1 MIKMTF
7 VALLSL
13 AAAGAAH
20 AATTCSFVTSGTE
33 MTLQGDCT
41 TDTTII
47 VPNGM
52 TLDGA
57 GYRITALDPP
67 GGNFHGAIIRSGGTA
82 AQVVNTVLATG
93 NLANVCAGGD
103 DSLTGILF
111 DGASGTISGNTI
123 LSLNK
128 NSSAGARS
136 SCQEGNAIKAVNFGP
151 ISGRIP
157 VAISGNTI
165 RDYQKTGII
174 VSGEVD
180 GTVTGNTVVGAGP
193 QADIGQ
199 NGIQI
204 GEGATGRVRNNTVS
218 GNAYTGGGT
227 ASGGIIV
234 ASGPLHGS
242 RYSEGI
248 EIDNNTL
255 VGNDVGVWLMQMEQD
270 RESPAVPTRAKV
282 MGNSISNDAVTNK
295 LYQAGITDHG
305 NGDEI
310 SGNHIAGTG
319 YDPATRP
326 GSTFS
331 VDRYN
336 N

>member
-1 MIKMTF
+1 MTRMTF
-7 VALLSL
+7 VAFLSL

-20 AATTCSFVTSGTE
+20 AATTCSFVTSGTQ

-52 TLDGA
+52 RLDGA
-57 GYRITALDPP
+57 AHRITAVDPP
-67 GGNFHGAIIRSGGTA
+67 GGNFLGAIIRSGGTSA
-82 AQVVNTVLATG
+82 EVVNTVLATE
-93 NLANVCAGGD
+93 NLADVCAGGE

-128 NSSAGARS
+128 NSRAGARS

-157 VAISGNTI
+157 VTISGNTI
-165 RDYQKTGII
+165 REYQKTGII
-174 VSGEVD
+174 VSGEID
-180 GTVTGNTVVGAGP
+180 GAVTGNTVVGAGP

-204 GEGATGRVRNNTVS
+204 GEGATARVLHNTVS

-242 RYSEGI
+242 RYSEGV
-248 EIDNNTL
+248 EIGDNTL

-270 RESPAVPTRAKV
+270 RRSPNVPTRTRIT
-282 MGNSISNDAVTNK
+282 GNSISNEAVTNK
-295 LYQAGITDHG
+295 LYQAGITAHG
-305 NGDEI
+305 NGDQI
-310 SGNHIAGTG
+310 SGNHIAGVG

-326 GSTFS
+326 GSIFS
-331 VDRYN
+331 VDNYN